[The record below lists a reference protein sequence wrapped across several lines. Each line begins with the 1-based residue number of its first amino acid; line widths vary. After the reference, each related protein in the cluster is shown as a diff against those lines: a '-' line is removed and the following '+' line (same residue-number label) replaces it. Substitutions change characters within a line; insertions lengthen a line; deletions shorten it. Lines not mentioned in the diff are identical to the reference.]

1 MISCYLGVTE
11 PAMFGI
17 NLKYVYPF
25 VAGMIG
31 SAMAG
36 MFATLMGVRATSIGV
51 GGLPGILSIVPQY
64 YLPFLG
70 AMVIAIIVPM
80 GLTYIFRKKGILI
93 KSIQLMKQQ
102 GCYTAKKGNRFLK

>member
-51 GGLPGILSIVPQY
+51 GGLPGILSIATILLAVFRRNGDCHY
-64 YLPFLG
+64 RTN
-70 AMVIAIIVPM
+70 
-80 GLTYIFRKKGILI
+80 GLNIFSERKAFLI

-102 GCYTAKKGNRFLK
+102 GCYTAKKGNRF

>member
-51 GGLPGILSIVPQY
+51 GGSIVPQY

-80 GLTYIFRKKGILI
+80 GLTYIFRKKGIFNKVDPVDEATGMLY
-93 KSIQLMKQQ
+93 SEE
-102 GCYTAKKGNRFLK
+102 G

>member
-1 MISCYLGVTE
+1 LALIVMHPGNKKEEQVWIPSMISCYLGVTV

-31 SAMAG
+31 SAMPG
-36 MFATLMGVRATSIGV
+36 MFATLMGVRATSIVV

-64 YLPFLG
+64 YLPL
-70 AMVIAIIVPM
+70 
-80 GLTYIFRKKGILI
+80 
-93 KSIQLMKQQ
+93 
-102 GCYTAKKGNRFLK
+102 

>member
-31 SAMAG
+31 SAMAEC
-36 MFATLMGVRATSIGV
+36 
-51 GGLPGILSIVPQY
+51 LPL
-64 YLPFLG
+64 
-70 AMVIAIIVPM
+70 
-80 GLTYIFRKKGILI
+80 
-93 KSIQLMKQQ
+93 
-102 GCYTAKKGNRFLK
+102 

>member
-51 GGLPGILSIVPQY
+51 GGLP
-64 YLPFLG
+64 
-70 AMVIAIIVPM
+70 
-80 GLTYIFRKKGILI
+80 
-93 KSIQLMKQQ
+93 
-102 GCYTAKKGNRFLK
+102 

>member
-36 MFATLMGVRATSIGV
+36 MFATLMGVQRQVSASV
-51 GGLPGILSIVPQY
+51 ACQEF
-64 YLPFLG
+64 YLLCHN
-70 AMVIAIIVPM
+70 I
-80 GLTYIFRKKGILI
+80 T
-93 KSIQLMKQQ
+93 
-102 GCYTAKKGNRFLK
+102 CRF

>member
-36 MFATLMGVRATSIGV
+36 M
-51 GGLPGILSIVPQY
+51 LPL
-64 YLPFLG
+64 
-70 AMVIAIIVPM
+70 
-80 GLTYIFRKKGILI
+80 
-93 KSIQLMKQQ
+93 
-102 GCYTAKKGNRFLK
+102 